1 MGTSEWI
8 VTVLILAVLYIAPFA
23 VFNAKDRLIKDYSFR
38 KLVKSTNKTIAVY
51 AAILIVMFLWL
62 QTRSQPLIVDPQ
74 YPDPNDEY
82 VAVGVIVIFGLS
94 VIFLF
99 LPLMLIVNFA
109 NYFIQSKSN
118 ASQRAEDKNLP

>member
-8 VTVLILAVLYIAPFA
+8 VTVLILAILYIAPFA
-23 VFNAKDRLIKDYSFR
+23 VFNVRDRLIKDYSFS
-38 KLVKSTNKTIAVY
+38 KFVKTTNKPIVVY

-74 YPDPNDEY
+74 YPDLNDEY
-82 VAVGVIVIFGLS
+82 VAVGVIVIFGVS

-99 LPLMLIVNFA
+99 LPFMLIVNFT